1 MAANS
6 DAFTSS
12 TQDPNVAF
20 EVGDAS
26 TSDKFYTH
34 PGQAGV
40 PYNLVFAAFLLN
52 YASSRENLLAFCKTI
67 YANLDPE
74 RGALVT
80 LNSCPLQPFDTFD
93 QMTKY
98 GYRKRF
104 GPDVDTSKPVPSYT
118 PFMVEAFTNV
128 DDPAAGA
135 FEFTNYHITME
146 EYFECLKEAG
156 FKSVR
161 LVPLEAS
168 EQKEFLQDF
177 VDWQPAMVIEALV

>member
-1 MAANS
+1 MRRN
-6 DAFTSS
+6 
-12 TQDPNVAF
+12 
-20 EVGDAS
+20 
-26 TSDKFYTH
+26 
-34 PGQAGV
+34 
-40 PYNLVFAAFLLN
+40 
-52 YASSRENLLAFCKTI
+52 
-67 YANLDPE
+67 
-74 RGALVT
+74 
-80 LNSCPLQPFDTFD
+80 
-93 QMTKY
+93 
-98 GYRKRF
+98 
-104 GPDVDTSKPVPSYT
+104 T